1 MTWKSFGID
10 GPSGIGLR
18 SITPSSSSRV
28 RTTVAAST
36 PNSSSTSLEISR
48 SSVFGFFALESTML
62 PLCTSVATSS

>member
-18 SITPSSSSRV
+18 SITPASSSRV
-28 RTTVAAST
+28 RTTVALST
-36 PNSSSTSLEISR
+36 PNSSSTSFEISR
-48 SSVFGFFALESTML
+48 SSVFGFFALVSRML